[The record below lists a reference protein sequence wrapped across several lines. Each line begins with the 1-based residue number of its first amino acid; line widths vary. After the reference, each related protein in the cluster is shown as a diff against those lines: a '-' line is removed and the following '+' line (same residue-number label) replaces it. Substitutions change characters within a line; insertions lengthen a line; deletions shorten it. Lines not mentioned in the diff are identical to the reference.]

1 VPPAP
6 AHASALSSVQTNAPP
21 PEPGVQHWIGGAV
34 VLVVAVVMVVV
45 LLELVVG
52 AEVVDGGVIVVVVVV
67 TGPAHVPSTSQAS
80 NLL

>member
-1 VPPAP
+1 M
-6 AHASALSSVQTNAPP
+6 QTNAPP
-21 PEPGVQHWIGGAV
+21 TDPGVQHWIAGVV

-52 AEVVDGGVIVVVVVV
+52 AEVVDGGVIVVVV